1 MLAKIAVAQAIA
13 DCPGF
18 APSTHMPHKTPVAHK
33 SAVSGNELI
42 PSGVLEMRLLHLFL
56 SSLPGVCAILQ

>member
-13 DCPGF
+13 DRPGF
-18 APSTHMPHKTPVAHK
+18 VPSTHMPHKTPVGHK
-33 SAVSGNELI
+33 AAVSDNELI

-56 SSLPGVCAILQ
+56 SFLPGKCAILQ